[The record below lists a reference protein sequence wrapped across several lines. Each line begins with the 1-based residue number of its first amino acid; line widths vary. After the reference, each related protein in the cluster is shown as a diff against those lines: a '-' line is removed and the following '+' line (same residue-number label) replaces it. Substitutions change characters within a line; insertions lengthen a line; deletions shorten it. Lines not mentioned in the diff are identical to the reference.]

1 MFKLAFIAAV
11 IVAAAARR
19 DYLVNEPS
27 NSLLQS
33 TSYSPALT
41 GAYYGHGPDPNL
53 HMCCSPDVCSISN
66 IICVF
71 LLILIFVCPSL
82 FSLSTSLKEL
92 VSTKAATNVS
102 PTFVFTCWLFWNAL
116 TSVIAILSE
125 HRSLN
130 TASKPVSDLTSATT

>member
-53 HMCCSPDVCSISN
+53 HMCCSPDVCSVNN
-66 IICVF
+66 IYGFFV
-71 LLILIFVCPSL
+71 ILIFVFPSL

>member
-53 HMCCSPDVCSISN
+53 HMCCSPDVCSVNN
-66 IICVF
+66 IYGFFV
-71 LLILIFVCPSL
+71 ILIFVFPSL

-116 TSVIAILSE
+116 TSVTAILSE
-125 HRSLN
+125 HRSSN
-130 TASKPVSDLTSATT
+130 TVSKPVSDLISATT